1 MDSHDDELISN
12 HKATLADHEKR
23 IRDLER
29 VSAERTV
36 KLLNFDEKFGAI
48 LKGIDQ
54 VTTKVDEMK
63 DNFDSRLLEMEARI
77 NAKIQNLAAEV
88 NDRIKPLEDADGE
101 KWRKF
106 VWLIIGALVAGAVGY
121 MIGSIKGDHQ

>member
-48 LKGIDQ
+48 LKGIEQ

-121 MIGSIKGDHQ
+121 VIGSIKGDHP